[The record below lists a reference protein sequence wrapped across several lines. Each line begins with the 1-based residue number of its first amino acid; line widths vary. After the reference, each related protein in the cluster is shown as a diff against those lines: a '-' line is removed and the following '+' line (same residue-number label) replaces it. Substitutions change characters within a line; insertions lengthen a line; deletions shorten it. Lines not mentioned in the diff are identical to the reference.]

1 MDGNF
6 LPGYAEGRTTTHE
19 VGHWLDL
26 FHIWGDDQN
35 ASNVCSGSDS
45 CADTPNQGVQN
56 QSDCPGFPHL
66 SCNNGPNGDMFMNY
80 MDYTLDAC
88 KNIYTEDQTNRMR
101 AIFATGGPRFSFIN
115 NYFHVNP
122 QSTAICT
129 TAQVSATNLSCLPIT
144 WSVISGPAVIQ
155 SGQGTNTITLQ
166 KTGDG
171 AAVVSATAGGYTDQE
186 TIAVGK
192 VQPGPITF
200 YLIDPYVGRI
210 QAGVDPVPGAIS
222 YNWYK
227 NGALQT
233 GHGSFIQFP
242 IARNVCNVYY
252 DIAVEAINA
261 CGTSSQTHAN
271 AYVPPC
277 NNSFTV
283 SPNPASNSINVSPD
297 ANSSK
302 LSTNIT
308 IDEIRIYDLPGTLKK
323 YQKFN
328 KAHSATINIQGFTHG
343 SYFIEI
349 TSGTYQEKHQLII
362 Q

>member
-1 MDGNF
+1 
-6 LPGYAEGRTTTHE
+6 
-19 VGHWLDL
+19 
-26 FHIWGDDQN
+26 
-35 ASNVCSGSDS
+35 
-45 CADTPNQGVQN
+45 
-56 QSDCPGFPHL
+56 
-66 SCNNGPNGDMFMNY
+66 MFMNY

-88 KNIYTEDQTNRMR
+88 KNIYTQDQTNRMR

-144 WSVISGPAVIQ
+144 WSIISGPAVIQ
-155 SGQGTNTITLQ
+155 SGQGSNTITLQ

-171 AAVVSATAGGYTDQE
+171 AAVVSATAGGYTDQV

-200 YLIDPYVGRI
+200 YLIDPTLGKL
-210 QAGVDPVPGAIS
+210 QAGVDPVPGATS

-227 NGALQT
+227 NGVLQT
-233 GHGSFIQFP
+233 GHGSFIQMP
-242 IARNVCNVYY
+242 ITRNRCNIEY
-252 DIAVEAINA
+252 DIAVEAINN

-277 NNSFTV
+277 NNAFTI
-283 SPNPASNSINVSPD
+283 SPNPASNSINITPAITTSQLS
-297 ANSSK
+297 ANNPS
-302 LSTNIT
+302 NT
-308 IDEIRIYDLPGTLKK
+308 IDAVRIYDLKGMLKK

-328 KAHSATINIQGFTHG
+328 KATSASINVQGLANG
-343 SYFIEI
+343 SYLIQI
-349 TSGTYQEKHQLII
+349 TCGTYEEKQQLVI
-362 Q
+362 QK